1 MLRVIADW
9 RAEETIRFAF
19 RVVLEKG
26 VESGDCSFVG
36 QNQED
41 VNVNTADNIER
52 KALKSICKEMSSW
65 Q

>member
-36 QNQED
+36 Q
-41 VNVNTADNIER
+41 I
-52 KALKSICKEMSSW
+52 KKM
-65 Q
+65 